1 MIEHVRKSSLILKK
15 DKIMLCYR
23 TDQDR
28 STDYQNMMKVLEEYN
43 VESVPAIIVI
53 TGQDEVNTYFF
64 DEIIS
69 EVVFENIDIRR

>member
-1 MIEHVRKSSLILKK
+1 
-15 DKIMLCYR
+15 MLCYR

-43 VESVPAIIVI
+43 VESVQAIIVI

-69 EVVFENIDIRR
+69 GVVFGNIDIRR

>member
-1 MIEHVRKSSLILKK
+1 
-15 DKIMLCYR
+15 
-23 TDQDR
+23 
-28 STDYQNMMKVLEEYN
+28 MMKVLEEYN